1 MIHKPWFSSSRSLR
15 GRMSSVMF
23 GLSLAAILTMVFSP
37 VQAIAQTT
45 NNGTRVG
52 LMPGSPAGSYSLSDF
67 EDINLYNG
75 SLNFSLPILPIGE
88 RGGAGYAMKV
98 NIQQSWSANLVPG
111 SGLNDFFYQPVGIWP
126 VNEGCCVTAEPRPF
140 SISSPGSLFIH
151 QQADNECPAPTNVA
165 FAHTDLRFTAS
176 DGTQYVLRDQ
186 IYDGQTRQMSCPGP
200 GVNRGTVFVTRDG
213 TAMTFVSDYPI
224 EDSAY
229 NGSGGASGHLWM
241 RDGTCYRFDGGGV
254 TWIRD
259 RNGNMVRFPIRIPG
273 TTIPDPRFITD
284 SLNRQVTIEYNVSDV
299 APYGVCDR
307 VRFKGASGSERI
319 IRISKTR
326 LSNALRTTQ
335 HGDSAALWTYKQL
348 FDSLNENGT
357 VIDNVI
363 YNPGVHSA
371 VWLPD
376 GRSYQFKYNVYGE
389 LARVTLP
396 TGGAIEYDFDGGA
409 PGVTP
414 HNGVV
419 LGPGIY
425 RRLIARRVY
434 PDGGSGA
441 GYERLTTY
449 DKGSEWVG
457 PPSLSVGHF
466 AVSVNHFAPGN
477 SQPLASEKHYFFGNP
492 AKFLRFFPEDEHYP
506 PWGEGKEWK
515 TESLDHNGS
524 VLRRVEH
531 TWRQRGGTIEVGTD
545 PSNDTAPPN
554 DPRIVQTVT
563 TLVDANLV
571 SKQTFD
577 YDLYNNQTDVRE
589 YGFGVGAPGPLIRRP
604 HTDYVTINNGVD
616 YAANTN
622 IDIRNMPLQQQ
633 VFDAGGTK
641 RAETF
646 YEYDLYD
653 DSTNHAPLINR
664 QGISGLDSGFT
675 TGYTTRGNVTRTS
688 SALLNNSGG
697 VTGWVNSHAQ
707 YDIAGN
713 LVKAIDAN
721 GNPTT
726 LDFSDRF
733 GSPGDDAELNTPPA
747 ELNGQTAYAFA
758 TKVTN
763 ALGHTAYTKYDYY
776 LGKPDTIEDANGIVS
791 SVAYNDA
798 LDRPTQGIQ
807 ARYKVTTPPCEP
819 PSACVPA
826 EKRQTTIT
834 YDDANHVI
842 TTTGD
847 RDAFGDNILTGKSYY
862 DGLGRTWRGAAY
874 EGSTN
879 WTIKDTQFDAL
890 GRVSQVSNP
899 YRATDPGS
907 ASPPAGL
914 WTTTDYDA
922 LSRVIKVTT
931 PDGAHVDTAYSGDQV
946 TVTDQAGK
954 KRSSQTDALG
964 RLVKVTEDP
973 GAGGLNY
980 DTTYLYDALGNLR
993 KVTQGAQ
1000 TRWFAY
1006 DSLSRLI
1013 RSKNPE
1019 QNTNGSL
1026 PAYTDPVTD
1035 NNQWSMAYKY
1045 DPNSNLIEKTDAR
1058 NIKTTYGYDGLN
1070 RNTTVSYSDSTP
1082 GITRTYDTA
1091 TLGKGR
1097 LQKTETAGGMGSRVT
1112 INAYDAM
1119 GRPLSQSQ
1127 QFFYLGAWGTSYTTS
1142 PTYDL
1147 AGNVKTMTYPSG
1159 LITANYSY
1167 DQAGRLSGSTLSI
1180 VGVGTYTGS
1189 DSIEYNAAGQMI
1201 KERFGT
1207 RTPLYHN
1214 LHYNNR
1220 LQLVDT
1226 RLGDSATDEWN
1237 WSRGAI
1243 SFLYGTNAVANWDMF
1258 ASDADNNGNLRR
1270 QLNYVPLAG
1279 GGYVIPQQH
1288 DYYYDALNRIT
1299 AVREQQRDANGQWA
1313 DSASQAYSYDRWGNR
1328 TLDLSGGGGGEVVWV
1343 DDALPAGASAA
1354 SDGGD
1359 SWTWVN
1365 SNPSPYSGTVSHQ
1378 SNIAAGEHQ
1387 HFFYGATQTLQVNAG
1402 DRLYAYVYLDPA
1414 NMPQEVM
1421 LQWSEVSA
1429 GWSYKAYWGANL
1441 LTWPVERT
1449 KINVGSLPA
1458 AGGWVRLE
1466 VPASSLGLEGKTLN
1480 GMAFTLY
1487 GGRASWDKAGKVGL
1501 LYGAGPPINNR
1512 VYTMDAGSNRLT
1524 SVDGVMMNY
1533 DDAGNQTNEGSGLR
1547 TYDAENRMLTAT
1559 NGGVGGSYTYDA
1571 DSERVKRITAGQEWW
1586 YVYGIGGE
1594 LVAEYLASAP
1604 TTVKKEY
1611 GYRGGQM
1618 LVVWNAD
1625 EPLADKKLKWLV
1637 TDHLGSTRMEADKS
1651 GSLAGMT
1658 RRDYAPFGEEL
1669 SAGIGIRS
1677 ASLGYS
1683 DDSVRQK
1690 FGSKERD
1697 IETGLDFFEA
1707 RYFSSVQGRFTSPD
1721 EFAGGPTELFAVVAA
1736 HNPTFYADILDPQSL
1751 NKYAYCLNNPLIFVD
1766 PDGHQSRGSDNLSRG
1781 IDLNRAIISFGN
1793 KLNEIENNV
1802 KNEAKSVVR
1811 GVGKELGNA
1820 YVSMHNDSAMIMRA
1834 LGYEA
1839 EDMEYYQPSNETE
1852 AIVMGMT
1859 AKELILAGGLGKGV
1873 PVNVAIA
1880 EGEGAAVVASEV
1892 RAIRNAHLAGGVH
1905 PKTGVSFDAKGF
1917 PDFKA
1922 AGVVKAE
1929 VRINPTGTRAGDF
1942 SAANKAAGF
1951 KKTPKGYTWHHH
1963 QDGTTMQL
1971 VPRKIH
1977 AQTGH
1982 DGGFKKTKK

>member
-75 SLNFSLPILPIGE
+75 SLNFSLPILPIGG

-335 HGDSAALWTYKQL
+335 PGDSAALWTYKQL

-589 YGFGVGAPGPLIRRP
+589 YGFGVGAPGPLIRRT

-622 IDIRNMPLQQQ
+622 IHIRNMPLQQQ

-688 SALLNNSGG
+688 SALLNDSGG
-697 VTGWVNSHAQ
+697 VTGWVNSHEQ

-713 LVKAIDAN
+713 VVKAIDAN
-721 GNPTT
+721 GNATT

-733 GSPGDDAELNTPPA
+733 GSPGDDARQNTPPA

-763 ALGHTAYTKYDYY
+763 ALGHTTYTKYDYY
-776 LGKPDTIEDANGIVS
+776 LGKPDASEDANGIVS
-791 SVAYNDA
+791 SIVYNDV

-819 PSACVPA
+819 PSVCVPA

-834 YDDANHVI
+834 YDDTSHVI
-842 TTTGD
+842 TTTSD
-847 RDAFGDNILTGKSYY
+847 RDTFNDNILTGKVYY
-862 DGLGRTWRGAAY
+862 DGLGRTRRSAAREGA
-874 EGSTN
+874 T
-879 WTIKDTQFDAL
+879 WTITDTQFDAL

-899 YRATDPGS
+899 YRAADPDT
-907 ASPPAGL
+907 ASPPSGAFAE

-922 LSRVIKVTT
+922 LGKVIRVTT
-931 PDGAHVDTAYSGDQV
+931 PDGAHVDTAYSGNQA
-946 TVTDQAGK
+946 TVTDQAVK
-954 KRSSQTDALG
+954 KRRSETDALG
-964 RLVKVTEDP
+964 RLIKITEDP
-973 GAGGLNY
+973 GNLNY
-980 DTTYLYDALGNLR
+980 ETYYSYDALGNLR
-993 KVTQGAQ
+993 QVTQGAQ
-1000 TRWFAY
+1000 TRTFVY

-1013 RSKNPE
+1013 SATNPE
-1019 QNTNGSL
+1019 SGTMTYAYDSNG
-1026 PAYTDPVTD
+1026 
-1035 NNQWSMAYKY
+1035 
-1045 DPNSNLIEKTDAR
+1045 NLIEKTDPR
-1058 NIKTTYGYDGLN
+1058 GVKTTM
-1070 RNTTVSYSDSTP
+1070 S
-1082 GITRTYDTA
+1082 
-1091 TLGKGR
+1091 
-1097 LQKTETAGGMGSRVT
+1097 
-1112 INAYDAM
+1112 
-1119 GRPLSQSQ
+1119 
-1127 QFFYLGAWGTSYTTS
+1127 
-1142 PTYDL
+1142 
-1147 AGNVKTMTYPSG
+1147 
-1159 LITANYSY
+1159 
-1167 DQAGRLSGSTLSI
+1167 
-1180 VGVGTYTGS
+1180 
-1189 DSIEYNAAGQMI
+1189 
-1201 KERFGT
+1201 
-1207 RTPLYHN
+1207 
-1214 LHYNNR
+1214 
-1220 LQLVDT
+1220 
-1226 RLGDSATDEWN
+1226 
-1237 WSRGAI
+1237 
-1243 SFLYGTNAVANWDMF
+1243 
-1258 ASDADNNGNLRR
+1258 
-1270 QLNYVPLAG
+1270 
-1279 GGYVIPQQH
+1279 
-1288 DYYYDALNRIT
+1288 YDALNR
-1299 AVREQQRDANGQWA
+1299 VR
-1313 DSASQAYSYDRWGNR
+1313 SK
-1328 TLDLSGGGGGEVVWV
+1328 V
-1343 DDALPAGASAA
+1343 
-1354 SDGGD
+1354 
-1359 SWTWVN
+1359 
-1365 SNPSPYSGTVSHQ
+1365 YSGTTTEGTTVANATPPVNYFYDDYSVLPSGAPRWPGTPSKGRLIGVTYGSGSDGTYYKYDALGRIATSNQRQGTANYATIYEYNLAGNVTSESRGNSKGDALGSRRRYLQMMYDEAGRLSAMDTIAYPFTAGNNLVRDISYTPFGALQSETYGNGLIHSMSYNTRHQ
-1378 SNIAAGEHQ
+1378 PTEIRLGRPDNLESVFRIGYIFGTANNVNGQDNEITLAHNNGNIARVKYFISGTVQ
-1387 HFFYGATQTLQVNAG
+1387 YTQTFQYDPLNRLGYAVEHNNGVHDDSARAWYQTFAY
-1402 DRLYAYVYLDPA
+1402 DRYG
-1414 NMPQEVM
+1414 NR
-1421 LQWSEVSA
+1421 
-1429 GWSYKAYWGANL
+1429 G
-1441 LTWPVERT
+1441 
-1449 KINVGSLPA
+1449 INVENTSDNVDAANTALKLADFSEANNRITRAGFVYDA
-1458 AGGWVRLE
+1458 AGNLIE
-1466 VPASSLGLEGKTLN
+1466 EPGKI
-1480 GMAFTLY
+1480 Y
-1487 GGRASWDKAGKVGL
+1487 
-1501 LYGAGPPINNR
+1501 
-1512 VYTMDAGSNRLT
+1512 
-1524 SVDGVMMNY
+1524 
-1533 DDAGNQTNEGSGLR
+1533 
-1547 TYDAENRMLTAT
+1547 TYDAENRMVTAT
-1559 NGGVGGSYTYDA
+1559 VGGVTSQCFYDGNGRRVRKVVGGVATRF
-1571 DSERVKRITAGQEWW
+1571 E
-1586 YVYGIGGE
+1586 YGAGGE
-1594 LVAEYLASAP
+1594 LIAERNESNGSLKNDYFYRDGQLLASTKTG
-1604 TTVKKEY
+1604 TTYEY
-1611 GYRGGQM
+1611 AT
-1618 LVVWNAD
+1618 AD
-1625 EPLADKKLKWLV
+1625 QLGTPRAW
-1637 TDHLGSTRMEADKS
+1637 TDHS
-1651 GSLAGMT
+1651 GNLVAGG
-1658 RRDYAPFGEEL
+1658 RHDYLPFGEEL
-1669 SAGIGIRS
+1669 FAGVGNRTTDQ
-1677 ASLGYS
+1677 GYS
-1683 DDSVRQK
+1683 TNTQQDGQRKQ
-1690 FGSKERD
+1690 FTSKERD
-1697 IETGLDFFEA
+1697 SETGLDYFLA
-1707 RYFSSVQGRFTSPD
+1707 RYYSSTQGRFMSPD
-1721 EFAGGPTELFAVVAA
+1721 EFTGGPDELYDFADDASA
-1736 HNPTFYADILDPQSL
+1736 NPTFYADLTDPQSL
-1751 NKYAYCLNNPLIFVD
+1751 NKYQYCYNNPLNTID
-1766 PDGHQSRGSDNLSRG
+1766 PDGHKGWRERLSEAAQAVGDYVGGVGRG
-1781 IDLNRAIISFGN
+1781 IA
-1793 KLNEIENNV
+1793 
-1802 KNEAKSVVR
+1802 ASVSYGLVGGPR
-1811 GVGKELGNA
+1811 SDDSLASRLGQQSGTGIVAAVGVVSAGTGGTVILGT
-1820 YVSMHNDSAMIMRA
+1820 
-1834 LGYEA
+1834 G
-1839 EDMEYYQPSNETE
+1839 
-1852 AIVMGMT
+1852 
-1859 AKELILAGGLGKGV
+1859 
-1873 PVNVAIA
+1873 
-1880 EGEGAAVVASEV
+1880 GAAALNCSASSSCSRRTRVNRWSGQEPS
-1892 RAIRNAHLAGGVH
+1892 GSEFH
-1905 PKTGVSFDAKGF
+1905 P
-1917 PDFKA
+1917 
-1922 AGVVKAE
+1922 
-1929 VRINPTGTRAGDF
+1929 NP
-1942 SAANKAAGF
+1942 K
-1951 KKTPKGYTWHHH
+1951 
-1963 QDGTTMQL
+1963 QQ
-1971 VPRKIH
+1971 
-1977 AQTGH
+1977 
-1982 DGGFKKTKK
+1982 